1 MRSGRKRRNWLEQA
15 MVNLFQC
22 RLPLTA
28 LVFALLLPLNAA
40 AQDVVAAP
48 LALDPETPLADLPD
62 IGVAWPELKAE
73 PIDPSQPVAQTEIAE
88 ERRYKVSIEGMDGVS
103 ADQLAARFDALS
115 VLKANEGKP
124 ANIAQIDRRAREDAG
139 VLVQLLRADGYYDS
153 VVETRVEPG
162 TPTTPLTVFLTIE
175 PGPVYRF
182 NDVAVT
188 GLGEAGPKGV
198 ELRNAFTVDVRD
210 PVDADDVIA
219 SENTLT
225 TLMSREG
232 FPFAKI
238 GDSEVVVDHDTRTA
252 TLSLTVEPGGERRF
266 DQIIVKGERP
276 PFGKDHIARI
286 ARFKPGQLYNQTGI
300 DDLRRAIIA
309 TGLVS
314 GVKIE
319 AVPGSTPQT
328 VDMAVTMEPAPLR
341 TIAAE
346 AGYGT
351 GEGVRLEASW
361 THRNLIKPEGA
372 VTLRG
377 VIGTREQLLG
387 AVLRQANFR
396 KRDQVLN
403 GRIAATNIN
412 RSAYDA
418 RTFEIAGNIERQ
430 TNIIWQ
436 KKWTWSAGF
445 ELLASQER
453 DVAASGV
460 MASTYFIG
468 ALPVTLHYDGSN
480 DLLDP
485 TRGFRLGM
493 RLSPEASLQSGT
505 FGYARAQIDAS
516 TYVPVGKKIVV
527 AGRVRVGTIAG
538 AARDRIAPSRRYYA
552 GGGGSVRGYGFQEIG
567 PRDAFNDP
575 VGGRSLAEFSLEAR
589 IRFGAF
595 GVVPFIDGGNISTS
609 AIPRL
614 SGLRYGAG
622 IGARYHS
629 SFGPIRIDVGTPINP
644 QPGDARVA
652 VYVSLGQAF

>member
-1 MRSGRKRRNWLEQA
+1 MRRNWLERV
-15 MVNLFQC
+15 MVILFQC
-22 RLPLTA
+22 RLPLAA
-28 LVFALLLPLNAA
+28 LIFALLLPLNAA
-40 AQDVVAAP
+40 AQDAVADP

-62 IGVAWPELKAE
+62 IGIAWPELKSE
-73 PIDPSQPVAQTEIAE
+73 PIDPSQPAAQTEIAE

-124 ANIAQIDRRAREDAG
+124 ANIAQIDRRAREDAD

-162 TPTTPLTVFLTIE
+162 TATTPLTVFLTIE
-175 PGPVYRF
+175 PGPLYRF
-182 NDVAVT
+182 SDVAVT

-219 SENTLT
+219 SESTLT
-225 TLMSREG
+225 TLLSREG

-238 GDSEVVVDHDTRTA
+238 GESEVVVDHDTRTA
-252 TLSLTVEPGGERRF
+252 TLSLTVDPGGERRF

-286 ARFKPGQLYNQTGI
+286 ARFKPGQLYNQAGV

-319 AVPGSTPQT
+319 TVPGSTPQT
-328 VDMAVTMEPAPLR
+328 VDMAVTMDPAPLH

-468 ALPVTLHYDGSN
+468 ALPATLHYDGSN

-485 TRGFRLGM
+485 TRGFRLGL
-493 RLSPEASLQSGT
+493 RLSPEASLQSGA
-505 FGYARAQIDAS
+505 FGYARAQIDGSA
-516 TYVPVGKKIVV
+516 YVPARKNLVI
-527 AGRVRVGTIAG
+527 AGRVRLGTIAG

-567 PRDAFNDP
+567 PRDTFNDP

-609 AIPRL
+609 ALPSL
-614 SGLRYGAG
+614 SGLRY
-622 IGARYHS
+622 
-629 SFGPIRIDVGTPINP
+629 
-644 QPGDARVA
+644 
-652 VYVSLGQAF
+652 